1 MNLVKDLTDPNNPYT
16 KYWKSITK
24 EDLPSYANNIVEIDF
39 DEFKSKYHNFDDG
52 FEKKKLFDSL
62 LSGDLYLL
70 KNAFPTKWLN
80 ELKNY
85 VIKNKFKPE
94 NFEFH
99 KTFDG
104 VPNFSR
110 NITPDLAKT
119 IQLFKLKLQVIFS
132 HLMMKKKAFLYI
144 QKFIPN
150 GKH

>member
-99 KTFDG
+99 KTFHH
-104 VPNFSR
+104 
-110 NITPDLAKT
+110 IHWK
-119 IQLFKLKLQVIFS
+119 IQYIFQV
-132 HLMMKKKAFLYI
+132 
-144 QKFIPN
+144 
-150 GKH
+150 